1 MAATARHDRKQLTVG
16 SVPTV
21 RDGKGLRLEDRTLA
35 DMKLRKYQENKGSV
49 FVFCLHLCFYA
60 WFILQISYGTC
71 SLQVRLQ
78 VNRSPLLP
86 LHSLPPHCQDSRVP
100 RKRCPQAHQHLELQ
114 SQEGKLYFLQDMTRF
129 QNQRHSWAGESGST
143 FWKTAFRGDEA
154 LYPGRRMEEMRIKA
168 A

>member
-16 SVPTV
+16 SVPTA
-21 RDGKGLRLEDRTLA
+21 RDGKGLWLEDRMLA

-49 FVFCLHLCFYA
+49 FVFCFHLSFYA

-78 VNRSPLLP
+78 VNWSPLLP

-100 RKRCPQAHQHLELQ
+100 GSDVYKPIKTQNSSHRKGNFIFFRIWQGFKIKDTPGLGKVEGLFEEQLLEGMRLCIQ
-114 SQEGKLYFLQDMTRF
+114 
-129 QNQRHSWAGESGST
+129 GEE
-143 FWKTAFRGDEA
+143 WKRWE
-154 LYPGRRMEEMRIKA
+154 
-168 A
+168 